1 MAYIVSITQKVRCR
15 LIRLCCFV
23 WQRSRV
29 QFSYCT
35 GRLGRAQR
43 CIDISPG
50 LAGLA
55 VSYRGVPGFNS
66 PCLAGIAVT
75 YGGGPG
81 FNSPTLRED

>member
-1 MAYIVSITQKVRCR
+1 MR
-15 LIRLCCFV
+15 
-23 WQRSRV
+23 
-29 QFSYCT
+29 T
-35 GRLGRAQR
+35 G
-43 CIDISPG
+43 PG

-75 YGGGPG
+75 YGGAPG